1 MTRFWTLLSIVI
13 GFEWRYVPLFL
24 ASGYSLGSYSS
35 GLIFTF
41 FGPDNCFF
49 FFLNPTRMEISLP
62 FLPLGYLLQF
72 NLTANIHKNFWLL
85 HFYRYKHMFRV
96 SQQDPLEVSEQGHII
111 RFKDSSSQNALH
123 QGSMFLSF
131 ILFLLI
137 AIKSEDLFKVVETFS
152 FNLMN
157 E

>member
-1 MTRFWTLLSIVI
+1 
-13 GFEWRYVPLFL
+13 
-24 ASGYSLGSYSS
+24 
-35 GLIFTF
+35 
-41 FGPDNCFF
+41 
-49 FFLNPTRMEISLP
+49 
-62 FLPLGYLLQF
+62 
-72 NLTANIHKNFWLL
+72 
-85 HFYRYKHMFRV
+85 MFRV